1 MKMKLKFESIIIFIL
16 NHKINKFQMEI
27 VIFSQETQF
36 FR

>member
-1 MKMKLKFESIIIFIL
+1 MKMKLKFESIIFIM